1 MEIYAVVGKKSYA
14 NLLADPTG
22 ADAIIVPCTPGKGS
36 LKAGALLVREA
47 SGLYSPAASAG
58 VVDTAM
64 LAVLAEDVDT
74 GDAVASG
81 TTVTAENA
89 KAYRA
94 GCFIDGM
101 VKTSDNVALTAAQKL
116 ILRKQGITFDK
127 AQSTETVTNTV
138 TGS

>member
-1 MEIYAVVGKKSYA
+1 MEIYEVVGKKSYA

-58 VVDTAM
+58 G
-64 LAVLAEDVDT
+64 AVLAEDVDT